1 MALPLY
7 LRENATLQ
15 SLAGNQPTP
24 NLGLVYEKFVDVWP
38 PEYDSRPEARNRD
51 DFLKFFQHHQAD
63 ASLLE
68 AYWRRVE
75 TLVTKLGGIL
85 LEGTTAERLVSRLGS
100 HHPLETGFIW
110 HRTLGVPYLPGSSLK
125 GLLSAYARESRG
137 GYGMLGQE
145 RALELFGDQE
155 QHGVGRLVVLDVLP
169 VSPCRLELDIINP
182 HFAPYYRGGQPPAD
196 VWAPSPV
203 KFLVVP
209 KGVKFRFAV
218 LGPHGY
224 ADPKDLSDAEN
235 LLVGALTFLGI
246 GAKTAVGYGLFRDLT
261 RVEGTACSPARPEQ
275 LDRTAQAPG
284 STKRANEREGHAPPA
299 TSEFGLNHD
308 EAIKLFQSLD
318 GVSEDEQL
326 GVAMRLYEYWNAT
339 GEWAEWSKYENR
351 DSEKH
356 KKKYRRIARVTQIL
370 ARAGKL

>member
-7 LRENATLQ
+7 LGENATLQ

-38 PEYDSRPEARNRD
+38 PEYDSRPKAGTRD
-51 DFLKFFQHHQAD
+51 GFLRFFQHHQAD

-75 TLVTKLGGIL
+75 TLVARVGGIM
-85 LEGTTAERLVSRLGS
+85 LEGATAERLVSGLGS

-137 GYGMLGQE
+137 GYGMLGEE

-169 VSPCRLELDIINP
+169 VSPCRLELDIVNP
-182 HFAPYYRGGQPPAD
+182 HFGPYYREGEPPAD

-209 KGVKFRFAV
+209 RGVRFRFAV
-218 LGPHGY
+218 LGRHGY
-224 ADPKDLSDAEN
+224 ADPRDLSDAEN
-235 LLVGALTFLGI
+235 LLIGALTFLGI
-246 GAKTAVGYGLFRDLT
+246 GAKTGVGYGLFRDLT
-261 RVEGTACSPARPEQ
+261 RVEDIACGAPRPEQ
-275 LDRTAQAPG
+275 PGETAQAPER
-284 STKRANEREGHAPPA
+284 TKRANEGEGHARPA
-299 TSEFGLNHD
+299 PSASELNHD

-318 GVSEDEQL
+318 GLSEDEQVR
-326 GVAMRLYEYWNAT
+326 VAMRLYEYWNTT
-339 GEWAEWSKYENR
+339 GEWAEWTKHKDR

-356 KKKYRRIARVTQIL
+356 KKKYRRVARVTEIL
-370 ARAGKL
+370 ARAGKP